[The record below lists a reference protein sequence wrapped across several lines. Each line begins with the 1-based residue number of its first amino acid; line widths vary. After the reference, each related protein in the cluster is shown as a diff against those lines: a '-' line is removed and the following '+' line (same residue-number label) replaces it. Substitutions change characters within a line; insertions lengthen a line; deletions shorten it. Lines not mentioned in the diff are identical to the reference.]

1 MESDIRLGKISGIEI
16 FISYSWFIIFALVTF
31 ALAFGFFPQQ
41 FPDHSVGSNVAI
53 GLFSSALFFASL
65 LFHEMS
71 HSLVANRN
79 NIPVK
84 KITLFIFGGMSQMSE
99 EPKDPRAEF
108 KMALAGPASSLFLAG
123 AFFVLFRA
131 LLASGITSEY
141 FAAFFWLAQINLM
154 LAIFNLAPGFPL
166 DGGRVLRAAVWSAT
180 GDFERATNI
189 AARGGQVVAF
199 LLIGFGILL
208 FLGGNIGG
216 IWLILIGW
224 FLNQSAVGSFRQVML
239 QHTLAD
245 VSVHNIMS
253 HEVTTVKPDTTL
265 EDLVNH
271 FFLRHRFGRFP
282 VMGGDELM
290 GIVTLHDI
298 KDVPRQD
305 WATVTAGEIIEPID
319 ETMTIGEN
327 EPAIK
332 ALLKMAGEGAGHLLV
347 INNGHLVGLVTKTD
361 IMGLIRVRGELD
373 L

>member
-1 MESDIRLGKISGIEI
+1 MESDIRLGKILGIEI
-16 FISYSWFIIFALVTF
+16 YISYSWFFIFALVTF

-41 FPDHSVGSNVAI
+41 FPDHSTATNVAI
-53 GLFSSALFFASL
+53 GLIASALFFASL

-71 HSLVANRN
+71 HSLVANLN
-79 NIPVK
+79 SIPIK

-99 EPKDPRAEF
+99 EPKEPRAEF

-131 LLASGITSEY
+131 LVATGFSSAY
-141 FAAFFWLAQINLM
+141 YAAFAWLAQINLL
-154 LAIFNLAPGFPL
+154 LALFNLAPGFPL
-166 DGGRVLRAAVWSAT
+166 DGGRVLRAAIWSAS

-199 LLIGFGILL
+199 LMIGLGLIL
-208 FLGGNIGG
+208 FLAGQLGG

-245 VSVHNIMS
+245 VSVHDIMS
-253 HEVTTVKPDTTL
+253 HDVKTVGPDTTL

-271 FFLRHRFGRFP
+271 YFLRHRFGRFP
-282 VMGGDELM
+282 VLGGEELM

-298 KDVPRQD
+298 KDVPRSD
-305 WATVTAGEIIEPID
+305 WPTVTAGEIIEPID
-319 ETMTIGEN
+319 DSMMVGEK

-332 ALLKMAGEGAGHLLV
+332 ALMKMADEGSGHLLV
-347 INNGHLVGLVTKTD
+347 VDEGRLVGLVTKTD
-361 IMGLIRVRGELD
+361 IFGMIRVRGELD